1 MFNVILPNVAPPW
14 EYTFVYFRTAF
25 SVEAASEEIW
35 YNYTMKFGEIAERL
49 GGTVVVENEE
59 GEITSAYTSDLLS
72 DVMGHCGDE
81 SVLITIQNHLNAIA
95 VCTLAGIEGIVLC
108 HDRQPPED
116 MVEAARREGIGIMTT
131 SLSQFEVSVKLAD
144 LNPSAR

>member
-1 MFNVILPNVAPPW
+1 MNFC
-14 EYTFVYFRTAF
+14 
-25 SVEAASEEIW
+25 
-35 YNYTMKFGEIAERL
+35 EIAERL
-49 GGTVVVENEE
+49 GGKTIVDNIG
-59 GEITSAYTSDLLS
+59 GEITAAYTSDLLS

-144 LNPSAR
+144 LRPSTKF

>member
-1 MFNVILPNVAPPW
+1 
-14 EYTFVYFRTAF
+14 
-25 SVEAASEEIW
+25 
-35 YNYTMKFGEIAERL
+35 MKFGEIVERL
-49 GGTVVVENEE
+49 GGTVVVENED
-59 GEITSAYTSDLLS
+59 GETDLLS

-116 MVEAARREGIGIMTT
+116 MVEAAKREGIGIMTT